1 MFKNHPKGLPVL
13 FFTEMWERFGFYL
26 MLGIFVL
33 YMEAGADP
41 VLAARSGLALPPTQ
55 SKDIYGT
62 YIALVYLTPF
72 IGGLLA
78 DRVLGYRKSI
88 IIGGLL
94 MGLGYSGLA
103 IPGYGA
109 HFFLSL
115 LLIIIGNGFFKP
127 NISTLVGNLYNDE
140 QYRPYKDSGFNI
152 FYMGI
157 NIGAFFCNFV
167 AAYLRINYGWG
178 YAFLAAGIGMFIGVA
193 WFIAGQKHTVHADVL
208 KPTVPGDQP
217 VGSILAQVFVPAFAF
232 AALGWFLPGLLMT
245 DKTGAPGTF
254 FGTHSNDAFLFAC
267 IPVVWFYA
275 SLWRRSAGEDKERI
289 GALLPLC
296 AAVIAFWAI
305 FHQNGAALTTWA
317 ENYTSREM
325 PASVAS
331 AAKAVDFVQEVNTG
345 ERDIKVRDDHGDV
358 VMGPDN
364 KPQIRRGPDPYFDN
378 LPKEQHPP
386 VPPAEC
392 MQAELSPAQ
401 RDSCSQYN
409 LKLVSTELFQS
420 VNAFFVVALTP
431 LVVGVFAWLR
441 RRKQEPSTPG
451 KIALGMFITALS
463 TLVMIGATFATH
475 NGAIKGSAMWL
486 VATYFVITIGE
497 LCLSPMGLSMV
508 SKLSPP
514 RLTALMMGAWFLST
528 SIGNKLSGILS
539 GLFTLFEHK
548 SGIYII
554 NCVLA
559 LASCGLILA
568 MLPRLKRVMA
578 KYLS

>member
-26 MLGIFVL
+26 MLGIFTL
-33 YMEAGADP
+33 YMKAGANGAVP
-41 VLAARSGLALPPTQ
+41 AKSGLGLDPA
-55 SKDIYGT
+55 SASDIYGT

-78 DRVLGYRKSI
+78 DRILGYRRSI
-88 IIGGLL
+88 VIGGVL
-94 MGLGYSGLA
+94 MGLGYCGLA
-103 IPGYGA
+103 IPGYGV

-127 NISTLVGNLYNDE
+127 NISTLVGNLYNDDK
-140 QYRPYKDSGFNI
+140 YRSSRDEGFNI

-157 NIGAFFCNFV
+157 NIGALACNFV
-167 AAYLRINYGWG
+167 AAFLRINYGWG

-193 WFIAGQKHTVHADVL
+193 WFLAGQKHTVHADVL
-208 KPTVPGDQP
+208 KPTQPGDQP
-217 VGSILAQVFVPAFAF
+217 VASILGQVFVPAFAF
-232 AALGWFLPGLLMT
+232 AAIGWFVPNLLFG
-245 DKTGAPGTF
+245 DGKEIFTF
-254 FGTHSNDAFLFAC
+254 LGKQSNDAFLFAC
-267 IPVVWFYA
+267 VPVAYFY
-275 SLWRRSAGEDKERI
+275 STLWRRAQGEDKERL

-305 FHQNGAALTTWA
+305 FHQNGDALTTWA
-317 ENYTSREM
+317 EEHTERDM
-325 PASVAS
+325 PAAMAS
-331 AAKAVDFVQEVNTG
+331 GASQVGLAQEVYAEHRVPVTDAAG
-345 ERDIKVRDDHGDV
+345 EKVK
-358 VMGPDN
+358 GPDGVVLT
-364 KPQIRRGPDPYFDN
+364 KLEPEPYFNNAPEDR
-378 LPKEQHPP
+378 P
-386 VPPAEC
+386 PPAPEC
-392 MQAELSPAQ
+392 LPVGALTDAQQAA
-401 RDSCSQYN
+401 CSAKSV
-409 LKLVSTELFQS
+409 KLVSSELFQS

-463 TLVMIGATFATH
+463 TLVMVTAAVMTH
-475 NGAIKGSAMWL
+475 NGEIKGSMLWL
-486 VATYFVITIGE
+486 VGTYFVVTIGE

-528 SIGNKLSGILS
+528 SIGNKLAGILS
-539 GLFTLFEHK
+539 ALFNAFETK
-548 SGIYII
+548 AYAFGI
-554 NCVLA
+554 NCLLA

-578 KYLS
+578 KYLGG